1 MALNSR
7 GEQQRKM
14 PQREACEEP
23 DSLLLALRL
32 EEGDRGWWLLDAK
45 DGLRFTVQEK
55 RGAWVLQL
63 Q

>member
-1 MALNSR
+1 
-7 GEQQRKM
+7 M